1 MNKSSAMTKHNDSR
15 RRKQVSF
22 IDRLFRSF
30 SLEFWISLATVAVA
44 ADFIFKF
51 GTTSLIVTIIWTA
64 VLGFCAV
71 MTNQVASKT
80 FQDFNRA
87 KIQPNLKWG
96 LLSLGVLFV
105 LLCIGCMTDPAHA
118 LIINKN
124 GETEIKNLLSGQ
136 GLSSGTAGTGLG
148 AFATMVITGINVFF
162 AITAIFA
169 LKGAYDKYNERTELT
184 EIIQAPVVLIIV
196 ILAIDGVCGL
206 IFTTAG

>member
-1 MNKSSAMTKHNDSR
+1 MNKSSAMTKYNNSR
-15 RRKQVSF
+15 RRKQASF
-22 IDRLFRSF
+22 IDELFRSF

-51 GTTSLIVTIIWTA
+51 GTTSLIVTVIWA
-64 VLGFCAV
+64 VVLGFCAV

-96 LLSLGVLFV
+96 LLILGVLFS
-105 LLCIGCMTDPAHA
+105 LLCLGCMTDPAHA
-118 LIINKN
+118 LIINTN
-124 GETEIKNLLSGQ
+124 GEQQIKDLLSGK
-136 GLSSGTAGTGLG
+136 GLTKAGETGTGLG
-148 AFATMVITGINVFF
+148 AFADMVITGIKVFF

-169 LKGAYDKYNERTELT
+169 LKGAYDKYNERAELT

-206 IFTTAG
+206 IFK